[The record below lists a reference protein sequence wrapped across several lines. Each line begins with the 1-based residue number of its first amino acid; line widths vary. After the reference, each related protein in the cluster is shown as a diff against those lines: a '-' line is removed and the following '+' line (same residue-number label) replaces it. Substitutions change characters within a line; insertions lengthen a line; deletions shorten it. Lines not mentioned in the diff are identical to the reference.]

1 MDWVAAIRAR
11 RLVTFRYHRDPR
23 VVVPAVYGRHATSG
37 NLVLRAYQVGGSG
50 GSRDSPYGHLFLVDE
65 IEDPVVL
72 DETFPG
78 EPYGYRRDDK
88 HISPIYARLE

>member
-1 MDWVAAIRAR
+1 VDWAAAIRAR
-11 RLVTFRYHRDPR
+11 RLVSFRYHGDPR
-23 VVVPAVYGRHATSG
+23 IVVPAVYGRHASSG

-50 GSRDSPYGHLFLVDE
+50 SSRDSPYGHLFLVDE
-65 IEDPVVL
+65 IEDPVAL